1 MANFTQ
7 ELKDLL
13 PIDSI
18 KKLNDLFSLLN
29 RRRTVIGPHID
40 RTIFKFLT
48 DNDLRILYCKKTRR
62 TLKDVLSDIKA
73 LEKPNDTPPVL
84 NASKGKAVKV
94 VDRKTSVKGVIQ
106 NVPLRKP
113 STDGDQNR
121 IKRRLSQ
128 YNQYVDEGK
137 GPRLQK
143 NDGLKSLRLNLDS
156 INAFLS
162 DVQAVNKI
170 TEEQKAKAEAYKP
183 EPKVSEKVKPSVTQ
197 ITKQDKES
205 TLNTEKEK
213 KPEEVTRKTT
223 RNKINESLI
232 EIVEDLASCADART
246 NSGVSPIARV
256 HCLYDD
262 EGETFWFTNRNFAP
276 RELDGLQEFGR
287 FVPKY
292 SDVAIKMQKSK
303 VGTKFDYSVIN
314 KIKRLQTHHVRL
326 INQSDIQN
334 QTIAISGDKHT
345 YQYRDI
351 HDFLETLRQNQAKI
365 KSIESDLSALEKQRE
380 ETTSH
385 EKGQVTNTIK
395 KKEEEYR
402 ILTQQQEDLK
412 NITIYIRKQGEMRY
426 SLIVDP
432 IQTSIM
438 EKHLYDGKT
447 VVIKGGPGT
456 GKTTTMIHR
465 LAYLTDT
472 FAIKEDESN
481 KLDKYKLTSFQRRQ
495 LLEAIKDNRDW
506 IFFSPSQMLKDY
518 LADAMKQEGLTHTAE
533 KVWNWRDYCRMVL
546 RDYYHLL
553 GAEGDSTPFYVS
565 HSSGMLFYQN
575 SNLIQHFKNFFI
587 GQLQEIKSTLPVLS
601 SDGKVYE
608 WKSIAD
614 NIQKRFEDVDS
625 YDLAKFVTLF
635 NSLES
640 LYNADCRRILRER
653 NNAVSKLAEKICA
666 LFDKN
671 DKAKKELKE
680 ILELTVD
687 ELNENSLEDI
697 ESDVEESK
705 SEPITSKIQKRIHS
719 LLRNEPQEHEL
730 AGEIQKWIKAYSYSK
745 ISQKE
750 LSDEHDL
757 MADVILP
764 LIEDKFTDDIRRIGE
779 LMVFEQF
786 AQYTRGVRSIMLN
799 TIPSRYKKFRSYLI
813 KTKFESC
820 DLKLLREIM
829 QQNQGKELHFQEQ
842 ALLLGFI
849 NNMVKNI
856 KASGSSKTR
865 HDYIEAYEEVSRPI
879 IGIDEVTDFSICE
892 IYAMN
897 SLLTREFSSLTL
909 CGDMMQGM
917 TTYGIKKWDEL
928 DSVIA
933 NQAPFEMK
941 TSYRQSKKLLELAIN
956 LSKDTLEETP
966 NFKAYMKSS
975 RVPAPLAYINENE
988 LYKIEWISK
997 RIEEVNRA
1005 YAGTLPSIAIFVTD
1019 KGYIPHFIENLQA
1032 TEFFKSNGIKIY
1044 DGTIANGA
1052 TDKHICIYPISEVK
1066 GMEFDVVFFHNI
1078 DKTYAERDLL
1088 KKYIYV
1094 GLSRAAF
1101 FLGITLVEE
1110 DTEICRYFSKDKD
1123 WFNI

>member
-7 ELKDLL
+7 ELKELL
-13 PIDSI
+13 PIDRI
-18 KKLNDLFSLLN
+18 ERLNAVFSLLK

-40 RTIFKFLT
+40 KAIFRYVT
-48 DNDLRILYCKKTRR
+48 DTDLRELYCKKTRR
-62 TLKDVLSDIKA
+62 SLAMVLSGIAA
-73 LEKPNDTPPVL
+73 LEKSETKTSRAK
-84 NASKGKAVKV
+84 ASEEKAVKTNSGNASAKRV
-94 VDRKTSVKGVIQ
+94 SP
-106 NVPLRKP
+106 NVPLRK
-113 STDGDQNR
+113 TANGEDLNR
-121 IKRRLSQ
+121 IRRRLSQ
-128 YNQYVDEGK
+128 YNQDVDEQK
-137 GPRLQK
+137 GSRLQK
-143 NDGLKSLRLNLDS
+143 NEGVKSLRLNWDS

-170 TEEQKAKAEAYKP
+170 TAKQRAMAESYKP
-183 EPKVSEKVKPSVTQ
+183 EPIVSKKKNNTVTHSKTQDWDSVPHSEEVKKTEVTQ
-197 ITKQDKES
+197 FTA
-205 TLNTEKEK
+205 
-213 KPEEVTRKTT
+213 T
-223 RNKINESLI
+223 RNRIHETLI
-232 EIVEDLASCADART
+232 EIVEDLASCANARSG
-246 NSGVSPIARV
+246 SGVAPIARV
-256 HCLYDD
+256 HCAYDGS
-262 EGETFWFTNRNFAP
+262 GETFWFTNRSFAP
-276 RELDGLQEFGR
+276 RELDGLQKFGR

-303 VGTKFDYSVIN
+303 VGTKFDYFVIN
-314 KIKRLQTHHVRL
+314 KIKRLQTHHVHL

-334 QTIAISGDKHT
+334 QTIAIAGDKHT

-351 HDFLETLRQNQAKI
+351 HDFLETLRQNQARI
-365 KSIESDLSALEKQRE
+365 KSIESDLSDLEKQRDE
-380 ETTSH
+380 KTSH
-385 EKGQVTNTIK
+385 EKGQITNTIK

-472 FAIKEDESN
+472 FAIKEDDTN
-481 KLDKYKLTSFQRRQ
+481 KLNKYKITSFQRRQ

-518 LADAMKQEGLTHTAE
+518 LADAMRQEGLTHTAE

-565 HSSGMLFYQN
+565 HSPDMLYYQN
-575 SNLIQHFKNFFI
+575 SNIIQYFNNFFI
-587 GQLQEIKSTLPVLS
+587 GQLREIKAMLPVLS

-625 YDLAKFVTLF
+625 FDLAHFVTLF

-666 LFDKN
+666 LLDKN

-680 ILELTVD
+680 IFELTVD
-687 ELNENSLEDI
+687 ELNDTPLEDI
-697 ESDVEESK
+697 ESDAEENK
-705 SEPITSKIQKRIHS
+705 SEPLTSKIQKRIHS

-730 AGEIQKWIKAYSYSK
+730 AGDIQKWIKAYSYYR

-750 LSDEHDL
+750 MSDEHNL

-764 LIEDKFTDDIRRIGE
+764 VIGDIFTDDIRRIGE

-799 TIPSRYKKFRSYLI
+799 TIPSRYKKFRSNLI
-813 KTKFESC
+813 KTQFEGC
-820 DLKLLREIM
+820 NLQLLRKII
-829 QQNQGKELHFQEQ
+829 QQNQGRDLHFQEQ

-849 NNMVKNI
+849 NNLVKTI
-856 KASGSSKTR
+856 KASGSNKTK

-879 IGIDEVTDFSICE
+879 IGIDEVTDFSVCE

-897 SLLTREFSSLTL
+897 SLLTREFNSLTL

-917 TTYGIKKWDEL
+917 TTYGIKSWDEL

-956 LSKDTLEETP
+956 LSKDTLDETP
-966 NFKAYMKSS
+966 NFKAYMQSN

-988 LYKIEWISK
+988 MYKIEWISK

-1032 TEFFKSNGIKIY
+1032 TEFFKNNGIKIY
-1044 DGTIANGA
+1044 DGTIANDA
-1052 TDKHICIYPISEVK
+1052 ADKHICIYPISEVK

-1078 DKTYAERDLL
+1078 DKTDAERDLL

-1110 DTEICRYFSKDKD
+1110 DTEISRYFSKDKD

>member
-1 MANFTQ
+1 MANFSQ
-7 ELKDLL
+7 ELKELL
-13 PIDSI
+13 PIDRI
-18 KKLNDLFSLLN
+18 ERLNAVFSLLK

-40 RTIFKFLT
+40 KAIFRYVT
-48 DNDLRILYCKKTRR
+48 DNDLRELYCKKTRR
-62 TLKDVLSDIKA
+62 SLTSVLSGIAA
-73 LEKPNDTPPVL
+73 LEKSET
-84 NASKGKAVKV
+84 
-94 VDRKTSVKGVIQ
+94 KTSKAKEDKAIKTNSGNTSAKRVSQ
-106 NVPLRKP
+106 NVPVRKTANDEDLNKLR
-113 STDGDQNR
+113 
-121 IKRRLSQ
+121 RRLSQ
-128 YNQYVDEGK
+128 YNQDVDEQK
-137 GPRLQK
+137 GSRLQK
-143 NDGLKSLRLNLDS
+143 NEGVKSLHLNLDS

-162 DVQAVNKI
+162 GIKPVNKI
-170 TEEQKAKAEAYKP
+170 TEEQRAKAEAYKP
-183 EPKVSEKVKPSVTQ
+183 EPKVSEKVKSSVAQ
-197 ITKQDKES
+197 RTKQDKES
-205 TLNTEKEK
+205 ALYAENEK
-213 KPEEVTRKTT
+213 KSKEATYKST
-223 RNKINESLI
+223 RNKIHESLI
-232 EIVEDLASCADART
+232 EIVDDLASCADVRSK
-246 NSGVSPIARV
+246 SGVFPIARV

-262 EGETFWFTNRNFAP
+262 NGETFWFTNRNFAP
-276 RELDGLQEFGR
+276 RELEGLQKFGR

-334 QTIAISGDKHT
+334 QTIAIAGDKHT

-351 HDFLETLRQNQAKI
+351 HDFLVTLRQNQAKI
-365 KSIESDLSALEKQRE
+365 KSLESDLSALEKQRE
-380 ETTSH
+380 EKTSH
-385 EKGQVTNTIK
+385 EKGIVTNTIK

-438 EKHLYDGKT
+438 ETHLYDGKT

-481 KLDKYKLTSFQRRQ
+481 KLNKYKITSFQRKQ

-506 IFFSPSQMLKDY
+506 IFFSPSQMLKEY
-518 LADAMKQEGLTHTAE
+518 LADAMRQEGLTHTAE

-553 GAEGDSTPFYVS
+553 GAEGESTPFYVS
-565 HSSGMLFYQN
+565 HSSDMLFYQN
-575 SNLIQHFKNFFI
+575 SNIIQHFNNFFI
-587 GQLQEIKSTLPVLS
+587 RQLQEIKALLPVLS

-625 YDLAKFVTLF
+625 YDLAHFVTLF

-653 NNAVSKLAEKICA
+653 NNSVSKLAEKICA
-666 LFDKN
+666 LLDKN
-671 DKAKKELKE
+671 DKVKKELKE

-687 ELNENSLEDI
+687 EPNDNPLEEI
-697 ESDVEESK
+697 ESDAEENK
-705 SEPITSKIQKRIHS
+705 SEPLTSKIQKRIHS
-719 LLRNEPQEHEL
+719 LLHNEPQEHEL

-750 LSDEHDL
+750 LSDEQDL
-757 MADVILP
+757 MADAILP
-764 LIEDKFTDDIRRIGE
+764 IIGDEYTDDIRRIGE

-820 DLKLLREIM
+820 DLKLLRQIM
-829 QQNQGKELHFQEQ
+829 QQNQGRDLHFQEQ

-849 NNMVKNI
+849 NNMVKTI
-856 KASGSSKTR
+856 KASGSGKTR

-879 IGIDEVTDFSICE
+879 IGIDEVTDFSVCE

-897 SLLTREFSSLTL
+897 SLLIREFSSLTI

-917 TTYGIKKWDEL
+917 TTYGIKSWDEL

-956 LSKDTLEETP
+956 LSKDTLDETP
-966 NFKAYMKSS
+966 NFKAYMQSS
-975 RVPAPLAYINENE
+975 RVPAPLACINENE

-1032 TEFFKSNGIKIY
+1032 TVFFKSNGIKIY
-1044 DGTIANGA
+1044 DGTIANDA

-1078 DKTYAERDLL
+1078 DKTDAERDLL

-1101 FLGITLVEE
+1101 FLGITMVEE
-1110 DTEICRYFSKDKD
+1110 DTEISRYFSKDKD